1 MTVYALAQFQ
11 IHDRVRY
18 QSYVARFPPVLAR
31 YGGRL
36 LVADEAPQRVE
47 GEFQADK
54 VVLLAF
60 PDAEAFERFANSE
73 EYQAISKDR
82 VAATQGSVVALRGV

>member
-11 IHDRVRY
+11 IHDRERY

-36 LVADEAPQRVE
+36 LIADAAPRTLE
-47 GEFQADK
+47 GSFAADK

-60 PDAEAFERFANSE
+60 PDAEALERFATSE
-73 EYQAISKDR
+73 EYQRISQDR
-82 VAATQGSVVALRGV
+82 VAATTGSVVALRGV